1 LELLRPSSLE
11 EATASLGNGAR
22 ALVGGTELVPLVR
35 DGLVQADTL
44 VDVRDL
50 IPRGVDGIDARRGQT
65 EVSPLAG
72 VVIGAATTLAE
83 LETDPQIPDALR
95 EACRLA
101 ASPQLR
107 NMGSVGGNL
116 LQATRCW
123 YWRLKYPCYLHGGDL
138 CHAKE
143 GEHREHAI
151 FGNERCASAHPSD
164 VAAALVALGAS
175 MRTTSRELPVADLY
189 RLPTDDD
196 RDVTALEP
204 GELILEL
211 DVPTPESSVYL
222 KAMERQRFAF
232 PIVGVAAARTADT
245 TRIALAGVA
254 PIPWLLASADALDEA
269 TPLPRTAYKVEIA
282 RALVRRALEA
292 L

>member
-22 ALVGGTELVPLVR
+22 ALMGGTELVPLVR
-35 DGLVQADTL
+35 AGLIEADTL
-44 VDVRDL
+44 VDVGAL
-50 IPRGVDGIDARRGQT
+50 IPRGIEGSR
-65 EVSPLAG
+65 
-72 VVIGAATTLAE
+72 IGAATTLAE
-83 LETDPQIPDALR
+83 LEVDPQIPEALR

-123 YWRLKYPCYLHGGDL
+123 YWRLKYPCYLHGGDV
-138 CHAKE
+138 CHAKA

-175 MRTTSRELPVADLY
+175 MRTTSRELPVAELY

-196 RDVTALEP
+196 RDLTTLDS

-211 DVPTPESSVYL
+211 NVPTPDSSVYL
-222 KAMERQRFAF
+222 KAMERQLFAF
-232 PIVGVAAARTADT
+232 PIVGVAAARTGGT

-254 PIPWLLASADALDEA
+254 PTPWLLASPEALDEA
-269 TPLPRTAYKVEIA
+269 TPLPRTGYKVEIA